1 MIPLGAQK
9 THVALISTNPKK
21 RERASSSLFNLTS
34 SGAADSAIG
43 AVKAALAVPLCDSV
57 DSSAAS
63 VGAAS
68 AATMLLR
75 DLRGVDPDAVVD
87 ERPCLGVLLL
97 LAPGDFLRSTTG
109 DDAAAA
115 SGAEDEEDAVA
126 ARLFSGLFDGVDR
139 CKSSA
144 MADRTIASSSPVV
157 WAVVWR
163 VGVPKGTPLADDL
176 DLGELN
182 ISVKG
187 QYCNELGIGAFLVV
201 YDW

>member
-1 MIPLGAQK
+1 
-9 THVALISTNPKK
+9 
-21 RERASSSLFNLTS
+21 
-34 SGAADSAIG
+34 
-43 AVKAALAVPLCDSV
+43 
-57 DSSAAS
+57 
-63 VGAAS
+63 
-68 AATMLLR
+68 MLLR

-115 SGAEDEEDAVA
+115 ASEAEDEEEAVA
-126 ARLFSGLFDGVDR
+126 ARLFRGLFDGVDR

-144 MADRTIASSSPVV
+144 RADWTIASSSPVV
-157 WAVVWR
+157 CAVVWR

-182 ISVKG
+182 ISVKD
-187 QYCNELGIGAFLVV
+187 QYGNELGIGAFLGV